1 MEPVVT
7 IVFLWDDC
15 ILDIIERTQPGF
27 GMPAVQ
33 GSCLRMVVLHTFSGV
48 YVCVGCACV
57 CITIGPHPQQG
68 ILIINLMTLY
78 IF

>member
-33 GSCLRMVVLHTFSGV
+33 GSCLRMVVLQTSSGV
-48 YVCVGCACV
+48 CVCVGGGCEDAEKMV
-57 CITIGPHPQQG
+57 KAVSK
-68 ILIINLMTLY
+68 
-78 IF
+78 

>member
-1 MEPVVT
+1 MNEPDCLCLKSYRKRLGESQVEPVVT

-48 YVCVGCACV
+48 YVCVGV
-57 CITIGPHPQQG
+57 G
-68 ILIINLMTLY
+68 L
-78 IF
+78 